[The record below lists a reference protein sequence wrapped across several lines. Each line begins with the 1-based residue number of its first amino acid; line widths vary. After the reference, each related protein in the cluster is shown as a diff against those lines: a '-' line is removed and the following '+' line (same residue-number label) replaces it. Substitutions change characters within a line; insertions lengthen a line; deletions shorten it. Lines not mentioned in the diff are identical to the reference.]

1 MSFPCLK
8 TFNGP
13 HFPKGKTTFQTSSPT
28 IPYRL
33 PFPSLQVLAHAVHS
47 AYSSPLGSWVSKI
60 PFITQDSLSSLRSSN
75 SKHTPLPFTEQ
86 VPCCAPFLWQQ
97 LWHWLV
103 LNYLCICLVSPTWP
117 RSPWRQGP
125 YADVARWAHRRMWDS
140 PIHGL
145 NKRAWGMEY
154 TWGRSSNANYALL
167 KEECSVTS
175 CVYLDLSQPL
185 WGVSFSSV
193 KW

>member
-13 HFPKGKTTFQTSSPT
+13 HFPKGKITFQTSSPT
-28 IPYRL
+28 IPYPL
-33 PFPSLQVLAHAVHS
+33 PFPRLQVLAHAVHS
-47 AYSSPLGSWVSKI
+47 AYNSPLRSWVSKI
-60 PFITQDSLSSLRSSN
+60 PFIMQDSLSSLRSSN

-125 YADVARWAHRRMWDS
+125 YA
-140 PIHGL
+140 
-145 NKRAWGMEY
+145 AWPAGHIGECGILPF
-154 TWGRSSNANYALL
+154 TGWTNGREGWN
-167 KEECSVTS
+167 TR
-175 CVYLDLSQPL
+175 
-185 WGVSFSSV
+185 GVDHQMQIMHS
-193 KW
+193 